1 MNLREDEV
9 TMVQIDGAK
18 QQVYSKVREYQIMYE
33 IRTATQG
40 GGKIRHSNGEI
51 STVRIE
57 AAGMGIIRVRL
68 ANIPP
73 EIPDRTI
80 QKVLEKYGEVKG
92 IQAETWSRT
101 YRYPAENGIRAATVA
116 LVAHIASDLMVA
128 GHRSL
133 VSYDCQPPT
142 CYGCNEAG
150 HIYIYI
156 YIYIYMCV
164 CVECSKRRRVE
175 VAGGEGRSQSWAD
188 GVGEDATG
196 GRGTIE

>member
-1 MNLREDEV
+1 MNLRDDDV

-18 QQVYSKVREYQIMYE
+18 RQVYIKVREYQRMCE
-33 IRTATQG
+33 ILTATQG
-40 GGKIRHSNGEI
+40 EGKIRHSNGEI

-57 AAGMGIIRVRL
+57 AAGMGIKRVRL

-92 IQAETWSRT
+92 IKAETWSRT

-116 LVAHIASDLMVA
+116 LVAHIPSHLMVA

-133 VSYDCQPPT
+133 VSYDGRLPT
-142 CYGCNEAG
+142 CYGCNETG
-150 HIYIYI
+150 N
-156 YIYIYMCV
+156 IYM
-164 CVECSKRRRVE
+164 ECPKRRRVE

-188 GVGEDATG
+188 VAARG
-196 GRGTIE
+196 GCSRRKRNQ